1 VGDVVT
7 VTASGTFSDANV
19 GAAKSV
25 NLLLLHG
32 GADAVNYSFADQA
45 TATADISAT
54 VTAAPTPQ
62 SPPVV
67 STLPAISAS
76 RLDPANIV
84 PSASTQT
91 QPVMSPGLDV
101 NLVFLPA
108 SVSETSAFQVPGEKT
123 VTSSTVRGSI
133 GMESQLGDVEVTLV
147 SAPSTQNQGLITVVL
162 PKGSV
167 QETTEIVI
175 FISEQVGE
183 FAAGLAASDVTVSLP
198 NNLPLPSW
206 IRYSAIENAF
216 ILKAVPNGA
225 LPMLVAMTFKDVR
238 FLVRISESGMVN

>member
-1 VGDVVT
+1 
-7 VTASGTFSDANV
+7 
-19 GAAKSV
+19 
-25 NLLLLHG
+25 
-32 GADAVNYSFADQA
+32 
-45 TATADISAT
+45 
-54 VTAAPTPQ
+54 
-62 SPPVV
+62 
-67 STLPAISAS
+67 
-76 RLDPANIV
+76 
-84 PSASTQT
+84 
-91 QPVMSPGLDV
+91 
-101 NLVFLPA
+101 
-108 SVSETSAFQVPGEKT
+108 
-123 VTSSTVRGSI
+123 
-133 GMESQLGDVEVTLV
+133 MESQLGDVEVTLV